1 MKSSPV
7 YQAAPVGLC
16 YLDRELRYVEINE
29 WFARINGVAVEEHLG
44 LTVYDVIPDA
54 AETLA
59 SQLEVV
65 AESREP
71 MLAGRVATRTRAHPN
86 EKRTYEHNF
95 FPDIRRGAVVGFNI
109 VVWDVTDRVDGRG
122 QETGS
127 TVHNALE
134 APAAPPPDTKAAGA
148 RPNTPTIELPF
159 DAVLTAREREVVVA
173 LARTGGARR
182 RGRSAVRLRTHGPQ
196 SPAVRVQEV
205 GCSVAD
211 GAVERNASRVGA
223 PVALRAW
230 LKRVI
235 VFDGLP
241 VRRAASCNPVA
252 RGPVPWV
259 FHRSSTLG
267 QCSTKRS
274 PSGVTS
280 PTASGTKSRRIVRPS
295 PGPCPLDR
303 ALSMSRRAGIRAQ
316 RTSTSPSPSYRSSP
330 LEKTRS
336 PSNR

>member
-173 LARTGGARR
+173 LARTGVLADVAGALFVSEHTVRNHLR
-182 RGRSAVRLRTHGPQ
+182 SVYKKLGVRSQTELLSVMLRGSEHQ
-196 SPAVRVQEV
+196 
-205 GCSVAD
+205 
-211 GAVERNASRVGA
+211 
-223 PVALRAW
+223 
-230 LKRVI
+230 
-235 VFDGLP
+235 
-241 VRRAASCNPVA
+241 
-252 RGPVPWV
+252 
-259 FHRSSTLG
+259 
-267 QCSTKRS
+267 
-274 PSGVTS
+274 
-280 PTASGTKSRRIVRPS
+280 
-295 PGPCPLDR
+295 
-303 ALSMSRRAGIRAQ
+303 
-316 RTSTSPSPSYRSSP
+316 
-330 LEKTRS
+330 
-336 PSNR
+336 